1 MNRKELAE
9 ELNVRPWDVDDWL
22 LWGCPAEKFRT
33 QWEFDIEQVKI
44 WLRTEKIRI
53 KRIKAGRFP
62 IRPLKPYST
71 PSRPGAVS
79 EGIRNASVR
88 L

>member
-53 KRIKAGRFP
+53 KRIKAGRLP
-62 IRPLKPYST
+62 IRPLGPYST

-79 EGIRNASVR
+79 GGIRNASVR